1 MVGCGEKER
10 EAIRPEFDRSIMID
24 IHGAKITS
32 DTGFLL
38 LRERYA
44 QTKDKEYLFIIVT
57 TVLFGFARM
66 AHPPDTLLGSADL
79 SRRPRGR
86 ENWRNGKS
94 TS

>member
-10 EAIRPEFDRSIMID
+10 EAIRPEFNRSIMID
-24 IHGAKITS
+24 IHGVKINS

-57 TVLFGFARM
+57 SRAGKRAEWEVHLIIPVAM
-66 AHPPDTLLGSADL
+66 AS
-79 SRRPRGR
+79 
-86 ENWRNGKS
+86 
-94 TS
+94 